1 MKQSILIIAAFVIFQ
16 LSAVAQTS
24 SFSGLSNTET
34 TSTYNLIAPNSLLNH
49 SEKDRSKSKNG
60 VFNILIGGYGTK
72 VNDNYKLGG
81 QVDVLLNLGKKV
93 SIGAMAST
101 HTIGEEQLTPV
112 IPYAR
117 LNLLKRVAIQGGYG
131 WYMNDYDYNFTDA
144 NQGYYGA
151 LVLGGSRLSLELGG
165 YFPKDQDRQLKA
177 GLRMRLFKL

>member
-24 SFSGLSNTET
+24 SFTGLSNTET
-34 TSTYNLIAPNSLLNH
+34 ISTYTLIAPSSLLNQTKK
-49 SEKDRSKSKNG
+49 ERSKSKNG
-60 VFNILIGGYGTK
+60 VFNILVGGFGTK
-72 VNDNYKLGG
+72 VNDDYKFGG
-81 QVDVLLNLGKKV
+81 QVDVLLNLGKKI
-93 SIGAMAST
+93 SIGALGST
-101 HTIGEEQLTPV
+101 HKMGEEQFTPV

-131 WYMNDYDYNFTDA
+131 WYMNDYDYNFADA